1 MERLRFENAEVSR
14 FLHQGVIQ
22 ETVTTVQF
30 KEHKSVN
37 QFFRANLI
45 QIQYYQYAREQRMQ
59 NCRDCSYERT
69 SKALVKGDP

>member
-14 FLHQGVIQ
+14 FLHQGVIK

-37 QFFRANLI
+37 QFFRANL
-45 QIQYYQYAREQRMQ
+45 IQYYQYAREQRMQ

-69 SKALVKGDP
+69 SKALVKVDP